1 MVFDH
6 QKNYKRQSTRTSM
19 HLAGCGPP
27 FEDSPHNRCL
37 GVGSTNSDSS
47 LTFNPWYTQTN
58 RQSVNS
64 TPKCRS
70 IGILTDIYLA
80 FFCGDIQQN
89 QKTKMQNSP
98 RNLPQQFYMFSMFS
112 LNLLSPSRIL
122 MSIAQRQIKNY
133 LCKFNLHR

>member
-1 MVFDH
+1 
-6 QKNYKRQSTRTSM
+6 M
-19 HLAGCGPP
+19 HLAGCVPP

-80 FFCGDIQQN
+80 FFLWRYP
-89 QKTKMQNSP
+89 TKSENENVEFSKKSSLAILHVFNVFSESALAEPHFDVNSTET
-98 RNLPQQFYMFSMFS
+98 N
-112 LNLLSPSRIL
+112 
-122 MSIAQRQIKNY
+122 
-133 LCKFNLHR
+133 